1 MSLFAKATQQEGAV
15 YVEAAIIL
23 PVLLLVTFASSFF
36 FLVAARHFSL
46 QMLANEIAKD
56 VSLILQPVNSSPPK
70 ACIPLC
76 MASQGSTLRNLGNQG
91 YENSKNVGAY
101 STGQMASNGCWNIC
115 ARDRY
120 MLATP
125 ASQATYPLS
134 LTVTVHPTM
143 QYYDETLP
151 ANSSTWVS
159 AGDFFEVSIAYPL
172 RSVWGGGIAFF
183 GIVPVSSMIY
193 GNAVGIIDKR
203 ENP

>member
-1 MSLFAKATQQEGAV
+1 MSLFAKATQQDGAV

-56 VSLILQPVNSSPPK
+56 VSLILQPVNSSPPA

-76 MASQGSTLRNLGNQG
+76 MASQGTTFRSNGF
-91 YENSKNVGAY
+91 ENSKSVAAY
-101 STGQMASNGCWNIC
+101 STTQMSSNGCWNIC

-125 ASQATYPLS
+125 ASLATYPLS